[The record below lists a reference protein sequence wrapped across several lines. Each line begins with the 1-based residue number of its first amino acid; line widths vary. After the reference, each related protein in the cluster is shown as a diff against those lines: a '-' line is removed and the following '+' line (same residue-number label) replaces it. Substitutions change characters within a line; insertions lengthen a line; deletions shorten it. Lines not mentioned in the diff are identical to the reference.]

1 MEKDIK
7 VYVWVAWESSRGRM
21 AVTRMTMMM
30 MMANEDTPQRS
41 KPEIVKLE
49 KFCDTESIFRKALFS
64 APGSAS
70 SPSPSFSGASTTTW

>member
-7 VYVWVAWESSRGRM
+7 VYVWMAWKRSRGSM
-21 AVTRMTMMM
+21 AVTRRTVMM

-49 KFCDTESIFRKALFS
+49 KFCDTESIF
-64 APGSAS
+64 
-70 SPSPSFSGASTTTW
+70 